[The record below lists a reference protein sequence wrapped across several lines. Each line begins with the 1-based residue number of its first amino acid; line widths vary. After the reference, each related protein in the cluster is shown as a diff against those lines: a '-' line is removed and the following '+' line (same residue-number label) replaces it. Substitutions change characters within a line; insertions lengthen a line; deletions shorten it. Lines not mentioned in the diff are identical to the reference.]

1 MIGAGSQSLR
11 LKAPRYARSMDSL
24 IELYSGLPGP
34 IGSHTQY
41 KLLERQFESESDPQ
55 SLYFLREKSSRW
67 IAHFSK
73 IPDAE
78 KHKELVKRQVG
89 RRLLEAR
96 VKGICL
102 YCWFPENENCLCDSF
117 ILPHQ
122 SSVLPSMKGPCGTQ
136 QQQSDGSSLK
146 QRSVNID
153 VSFILHADELF
164 RQTNTAHVAAIVM
177 DSPLVVW
184 GVLGAEHQDRIA
196 VLGMKSDD
204 SGVERAVASA
214 GTKSTA
220 RSESVVDVLLYP
232 EVGKSISVNDL
243 AASLE
248 SKKESDLTIHLHLSD
263 GTWSQARSVNR
274 HVPRTVPRLML
285 DVDASYEGLF
295 GSLRTRTRETGVS
308 TLEATTLAV
317 TQLRQKFAPAVAEG
331 EAVSS
336 APDTLGDSMR
346 LLMKRYVDFVSL
358 FSTKTGFVA
367 TNLSEEEVAGIV
379 TRRNRYKK
387 HMQKWEEA
395 DREVLGAMSLGDNNN
410 DGAVSESDEDA
421 PADSPLPVAAPVC
434 YFCYVCDVF
443 IHPISMPQHCTGR
456 KHVEHLKK
464 TGNFSYSPSEAS
476 RTMQR
481 PTRPPSELPIP
492 KNIKRST

>member
-34 IGSHTQY
+34 MGSHTQY
-41 KLLERQFESESDPQ
+41 KLLERQFESESDPE
-55 SLYFLREKSSRW
+55 SLYFLPEKSTRW

-78 KHKELVKRQVG
+78 KHKELVRRQVG
-89 RRLLEAR
+89 RRLFEAR

-122 SSVLPSMKGPCGTQ
+122 SSVLPSMKGPYGTQ
-136 QQQSDGSSLK
+136 PHSDGSK

-196 VLGMKSDD
+196 VLGMKSED
-204 SGVERAVASA
+204 SGVERAVTSVGA
-214 GTKSTA
+214 KSTT

-232 EVGKSISVNDL
+232 EVGKSISINDL
-243 AASLE
+243 AATLE

-295 GSLRTRTRETGVS
+295 GSLRARTRETGVS

-317 TQLRQKFAPAVAEG
+317 TQLRQKFAPAAGEG
-331 EAVSS
+331 EVVTQ
-336 APDTLGDSMR
+336 APDVLGDSMR
-346 LLMKRYVDFVSL
+346 SLMKRYVDFVSL
-358 FSTKTGFVA
+358 FSTKTGFVP
-367 TNLSEEEVAGIV
+367 TNLTEEEVDGIV

-387 HMQKWEEA
+387 FMQRWEEE
-395 DREVLGAMSLGDNNN
+395 DREVLGALSVGDGH
-410 DGAVSESDEDA
+410 DGIAVSESDEDV

-434 YFCYVCDVF
+434 YFCYVCDAF
-443 IHPISMPQHCTGR
+443 ILPLSMRQHCSGR
-456 KHVEHLKK
+456 KHVELLKK
-464 TGNFSYSPSEAS
+464 SGNFSFSPSEAS
-476 RTMQR
+476 RTMHR
-481 PTRPPSELPIP
+481 PTRSPSELSIP
-492 KNIKRST
+492 KNTKKST

>member
-11 LKAPRYARSMDSL
+11 QRAPRYARSMDSL

-41 KLLERQFESESDPQ
+41 KLLERQFENESDPK
-55 SLYFLREKSSRW
+55 SLYFLREESSRW
-67 IAHFSK
+67 RAHFTK
-73 IPDAE
+73 IPDAD
-78 KHKELVKRQVG
+78 KHKELVRRQVG

-96 VKGICL
+96 VRGICL
-102 YCWFPENENCLCDSF
+102 YCWFPEKENCLCDSF

-122 SSVLPSMKGPCGTQ
+122 SAVLPSMKGLCG
-136 QQQSDGSSLK
+136 GCSSN
-146 QRSVNID
+146 QRKVNID

-196 VLGMKSDD
+196 VLGLKPD
-204 SGVERAVASA
+204 AVGA
-214 GTKSTA
+214 A
-220 RSESVVDVLLYP
+220 RSATSPGGKSCVRQESVVDVLLYP
-232 EVGKSISVNDL
+232 EVGKSVSINEL
-243 AASLE
+243 ASSLD
-248 SKKESDLTIHLHLSD
+248 SKEGSELTIHLHLSD

-285 DVDASYEGLF
+285 DVDASYEALF
-295 GSLRTRTRETGVS
+295 GSLRSRTRETGVS

-317 TQLRQKFAPAVAEG
+317 SQLRHRFTQGDDDSLG
-331 EAVSS
+331 E
-336 APDTLGDSMR
+336 SMR

-358 FSTKTGFVA
+358 FSTKTGFVC
-367 TNLSEEEVAGIV
+367 TNLSEEEQQGIII
-379 TRRNRYKK
+379 RRNRYKK
-387 HMQKWEEA
+387 LMQVWEEE
-395 DREVLGAMSLGDNNN
+395 DRELLGALAIEDMRGKVAEQKGGSDRG
-410 DGAVSESDEDA
+410 VSNESGSDADA
-421 PADSPLPVAAPVC
+421 PAESLPVAAPVC

-443 IHPISMPQHCTGR
+443 IHPISMPQHCSGR
-456 KHVEHLKK
+456 KHIEHLKK
-464 TGNFSYSPSEAS
+464 TRNFAYTPSEAS

-481 PTRPPSELPIP
+481 PTRPPSENPI
-492 KNIKRST
+492 KGSTSTA